1 MNTEIKFVDHMVC
14 EIGKLKKGEISCA
27 NRMLLER
34 MEAMDRQYAMDCLIA
49 KNDHQYNDLISY
61 IYEQVK
67 EMTTKLILTI

>member
-1 MNTEIKFVDHMVC
+1 MSIQAKFVEHMVC
-14 EIGKLKKGEISCA
+14 EIGRLKKGEIDCA

-34 MEAMDRQYAMDCLIA
+34 TEAMDRYDAMVCLMA
-49 KNDHQYNDLISY
+49 KNDSQYSDIISY